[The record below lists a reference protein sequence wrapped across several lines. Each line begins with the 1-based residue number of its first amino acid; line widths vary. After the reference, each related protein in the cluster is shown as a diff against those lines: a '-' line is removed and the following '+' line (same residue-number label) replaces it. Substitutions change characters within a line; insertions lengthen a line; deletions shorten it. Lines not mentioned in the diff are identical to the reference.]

1 MNNKKLNLT
10 TLTTLVLSSMVGA
23 GIFSLPQ
30 NIAKVA
36 GSLAII
42 IGWSITSIGILF
54 LTTSLVLLSRIKP
67 DLDGG
72 IYTYAKEG
80 FGELIGFC
88 SAWGYWLSA
97 VIANAS
103 YLVIIFAAISFFSDN
118 SDNIIFG
125 DGNTWQSLISES
137 ILLWIIHCLVLK
149 GTKTAIGINKLAT
162 LAKLIPISLFII
174 LAIFS
179 FRIDIFQ
186 FDFMGIETGM
196 PILEQVKNTML
207 ITLWVFIGIEGAIIV
222 SSRAQRRKDVGLSTL
237 LAVIL
242 ALSIYIF
249 ITVLSFGIVHRAEL
263 ANMRNPSMASLM
275 INMIGDYGEIIIA
288 ASLIL
293 SVSSAY
299 LSWTIIATEIAYLS
313 SLYNSFSKIFKYQNK
328 NNLPYLSLWLTN
340 GAIQISLILI
350 WLSRSNYN
358 ILLIIASEMIL
369 VPYFLVGLFLT
380 KISFEVNSKKIFIVS
395 IITNLYCLWLL
406 YASGTI
412 NLLLSIILYVPGIFI
427 FLYDQK
433 QNNNKKSLNLL
444 EKCLIIIIIIS
455 SIPALYYLLH
465 LL

>member
-30 NIAKVA
+30 NMAKVA

-88 SAWGYWLSA
+88 SAWGYWLSS

-186 FDFMGIETGM
+186 FDFMGIETGI

-222 SSRAQRRKDVGLSTL
+222 SSRAQRRKDVGLSML

-263 ANMRNPSMASLM
+263 AEMRNPSMASLM

-293 SVSSAY
+293 SVCSAY

-313 SLYNSFSKIFKYQNK
+313 LLHNSFSKIFKYKNK
-328 NNLPYLSLWLTN
+328 NNLPDLSLWLTN
-340 GAIQISLILI
+340 GAIQLSLILI

-358 ILLIIASEMIL
+358 MLLIIASEMIL
-369 VPYFLVGLFLT
+369 VPYFLVSLFLT
-380 KISFEVNSKKIFIVS
+380 KISFEVNSKKLFIVS
-395 IITNLYCLWLL
+395 IVTNLYCLWLL

-412 NLLLSIILYVPGIFI
+412 NLLLSIILYVPSIFI

-455 SIPALYYLLH
+455 SIHALYYLLH
-465 LL
+465 RL

>member
-1 MNNKKLNLT
+1 
-10 TLTTLVLSSMVGA
+10 MVGA

-263 ANMRNPSMASLM
+263 AKMRNPSMASLM

-293 SVSSAY
+293 SVCSAY

-313 SLYNSFSKIFKYQNK
+313 LLHNSFSKIFKYKNK
-328 NNLPYLSLWLTN
+328 NNLPDLSLWLTN
-340 GAIQISLILI
+340 GAIQLSLILI

-358 ILLIIASEMIL
+358 MLLIIASEMIL
-369 VPYFLVGLFLT
+369 VPYFLVSLFLT
-380 KISFEVNSKKIFIVS
+380 KISFE
-395 IITNLYCLWLL
+395 
-406 YASGTI
+406 
-412 NLLLSIILYVPGIFI
+412 
-427 FLYDQK
+427 
-433 QNNNKKSLNLL
+433 
-444 EKCLIIIIIIS
+444 
-455 SIPALYYLLH
+455 
-465 LL
+465 

>member
-1 MNNKKLNLT
+1 
-10 TLTTLVLSSMVGA
+10 MVGA